1 MIKDNDNGLHKL
13 SPKVLL
19 RYAPGEMR
27 KEDTGNRLTPLSAFS
42 IDRLDNEKNFET
54 GLSGT
59 IGFDYSI
66 NKNNKDFDFS
76 IAQIINDKE
85 NKKMP
90 SKTSLDEKLSDIVG
104 ESSLQFN
111 DQSKISY
118 NFSLDQNYS
127 DINYSDFET
136 QFNFDPMKIGFNYIL
151 ENKHIGDQEY
161 FKGKLEYAKGKNGQL
176 AFETKRNLITNSAE
190 FYNLSY
196 EYFNDCLRAGLVY
209 RREFYKDSELEP
221 ENSLM
226 FKVTLVPFGNI
237 NTPSFG
243 E

>member
-1 MIKDNDNGLHKL
+1 
-13 SPKVLL
+13 
-19 RYAPGEMR
+19 MR

-136 QFNFDPMKIGFNYIL
+136 QFNFDP
-151 ENKHIGDQEY
+151 ENRI
-161 FKGKLEYAKGKNGQL
+161 
-176 AFETKRNLITNSAE
+176 
-190 FYNLSY
+190 
-196 EYFNDCLRAGLVY
+196 
-209 RREFYKDSELEP
+209 
-221 ENSLM
+221 
-226 FKVTLVPFGNI
+226 
-237 NTPSFG
+237 
-243 E
+243 